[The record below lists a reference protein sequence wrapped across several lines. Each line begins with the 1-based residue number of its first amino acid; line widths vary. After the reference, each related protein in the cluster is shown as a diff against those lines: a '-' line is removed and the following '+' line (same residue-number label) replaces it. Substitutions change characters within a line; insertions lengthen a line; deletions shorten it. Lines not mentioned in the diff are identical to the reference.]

1 VSDDGRPAMPTAS
14 LILGDCLDV
23 MGGMS
28 AGSFSHVV
36 CDPPYGISNESYDRG
51 PDPRVW
57 AECYRVTGPDAALLA
72 FSAGSTYHRIASAIE
87 AAGWKVRQMWAW
99 VYRDGFMTSAWPKEG
114 FDRLAPAFDPIVFAT
129 RGKVLLSLQR
139 EGETEWV
146 RDEPRRGGQRPGYS
160 GRASTHGAEVGT
172 GRWPRSVVATEAIE
186 PFQYF
191 VLSRTLGGF
200 GWAREKVGHPNQKP
214 ASLMSWLVSKLPD
227 LGRPILDPY
236 AGSATTGVACL
247 DDGRD
252 FVGIEVDPAFHA
264 IGSRRLAD
272 HRPLLR
278 GAV

>member
-99 VYRDGFMTSAWPKEG
+99 VYRDGLITSAWPKEG

-129 RGKVLLSLQR
+129 RGKVLLDVAR
-139 EGETEWV
+139 EGDSSWRKV
-146 RDEPRRGGQRPGYS
+146 GGSGYPERFS
-160 GRASTHGAEVGT
+160 GRSDGKVARSGVG
-172 GRWPRSVVATEAIE
+172 RRPRTIVSDGCDGFE
-186 PFQYF
+186 YF
-191 VLSRTLGGF
+191 GLARTNGGKT
-200 GWAREKVGHPNQKP
+200 ADHGHPNTKP
-214 ASLMSWLVSKLPD
+214 LPLMSWLVSKLPD

-252 FVGIEVDPAFHA
+252 FVGIEVDPAYHA
-264 IGSRRLAD
+264 IGARRLAE